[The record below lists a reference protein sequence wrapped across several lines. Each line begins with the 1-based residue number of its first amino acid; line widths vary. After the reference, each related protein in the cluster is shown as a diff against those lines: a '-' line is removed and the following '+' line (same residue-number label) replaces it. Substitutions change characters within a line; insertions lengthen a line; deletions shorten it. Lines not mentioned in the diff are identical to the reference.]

1 MNITLQKLF
10 AGASWNWI
18 EDLSDYPAPEYTLIF
33 FLKLR
38 NNQTIELT
46 GIAEGSAH
54 KFAVNSGT
62 TNIPNGK
69 YSYQAQAFKAGE
81 MSLVETGSVDVLP
94 NLAVAED
101 SREYWEQ
108 VVDEAKAAYKTLAG
122 QVADQITL
130 SNGKTITFANRK
142 ELLKI
147 INNAEVKAGFRKS
160 RRKTFA
166 KFINP

>member
-1 MNITLQKLF
+1 MNITSQLLY

-18 EDLSDYPAPEYTLIF
+18 EDLSEYPAPEYTLKF

-46 GIAEGSAH
+46 GTAEGSTH
-54 KFAVNSGT
+54 KFTVSSAT

-69 YSYQAQAFKAGE
+69 YSYQAQAFKDNE
-81 MSLVETGSVDVLP
+81 MSLVETGSVDILP
-94 NLAVAED
+94 NLAVADD

-108 VVDEAKAAYKTLAG
+108 VVDEAKAAYKKLAG

-130 SNGKTITFANRK
+130 SNGKTITFANRA

-147 INNAEVKAGFRKS
+147 INNAEVKAGLRKT
-160 RRKTFA
+160 RRRTFA